1 MFQAKPPRSGL
12 AADTAIESAF
22 AAADGAAASALRLL
36 WKCTCRGT
44 DKAQLKLTMPG
55 TSLPVF
61 KHSSHQ
67 PGPATYPPT
76 STALAVNVVASP
88 GWKIIPISSSSEEQS
103 QTAFKEDRS
112 TSPHSLLQSGPCLG
126 QTRKSA
132 PKALNSSWCFEVVA
146 MIKVPND
153 KGGCSRASAK
163 DLVSRLRS
171 FDCSAA
177 AMWSLNLRAA
187 SGFATSPSWRT
198 FCCCFA
204 AYLVNLLAKLS
215 CSAVALLRACF
226 TTVSCKSLNSA

>member
-1 MFQAKPPRSGL
+1 MCGLKGRRHSSQGACPSILPKCFQAKPPRSGL

-22 AAADGAAASALRLL
+22 AAADGAAASAWRLS

-88 GWKIIPISSSSEEQS
+88 GWKNHTP
-103 QTAFKEDRS
+103 
-112 TSPHSLLQSGPCLG
+112 SLPPPKSRAKQPLKRIVVLHRTVCCNPAHVIG

-132 PKALNSSWCFEVVA
+132 PRALTSSWCFEVVA

-177 AMWSLNLRAA
+177 AM
-187 SGFATSPSWRT
+187 
-198 FCCCFA
+198 
-204 AYLVNLLAKLS
+204 
-215 CSAVALLRACF
+215 
-226 TTVSCKSLNSA
+226 